1 MIGQLFQLNLY
12 QMGFWASWTM
22 IPILIEI
29 LPSFI
34 SIGRLLIST
43 LRNRRKKEAMN
54 FPEVMPYVSIII
66 PVYNSKNSLYECVK
80 SINNSNYPLELIQII
95 LVDNKPGGDNECFN
109 IFNQMH
115 NHEFS
120 HLNMFYLRS
129 APGKAKALNTAIY
142 SCIGTYIINIDSDGV
157 LEQNAI
163 SNLILKY
170 ENNSNIAAMTGVI
183 LTQKEM
189 IQSEKSLYKR
199 ILQKNEYFEYA
210 HSFLTGRTK
219 ETTHNQLF
227 TMAGAFSSF
236 RKEVLISTFLYDID
250 TVGEDTDMTF
260 QIRASRGQKVDICED
275 AFFFVDPIED
285 LDTLY
290 IQRQRWQRGQ
300 LEVVGN
306 YMAERNHITG
316 FFKDFLIRRMIID
329 HTFIFPKMIW
339 LFASLILIQFGYSYR
354 MILLSY
360 GLIYLLYLFVSILN
374 TICTLL
380 FFHNFKEERKFYINN
395 MWCLLSLPIYI
406 FICSWFRLVGVL
418 NSITSP
424 AKWDTKKFKVEKN
437 QIVNMIKNDFIK
449 VKKGRKG

>member
-1 MIGQLFQLNLY
+1 MIGQLFRLSLS

-22 IPILIEI
+22 IPILVEI
-29 LPSFI
+29 LPSII
-34 SIGRLLIST
+34 SIIRLLIST
-43 LRNRRKKEAMN
+43 LRNRKKKEMMA
-54 FPEVMPYVSIII
+54 FPEVKPYVSIII
-66 PVYNSKNSLYECVK
+66 PVFNSKDSLYECIK
-80 SINNSNYPLELIQII
+80 SVDNSSYPHELIQII
-95 LVDNKPGGDNECFN
+95 LVDNKPGGDKECFD
-109 IFNQMH
+109 IFDQMH

-120 HLNMFYLRS
+120 HLNMVYLRS

-142 SCIGTYIINIDSDGV
+142 SCIGTYIVNIDSDGI
-157 LEQNAI
+157 LERDAI

-170 ENNSNIAAMTGVI
+170 ENDSSIAAMTGVI
-183 LTQKEM
+183 LTQKDM

-236 RKEVLISTFLYDID
+236 RKEVLISTFLYDVD

-260 QIRASRGQKVDICED
+260 QIRVNGGQKVDICED

-306 YMAERNHITG
+306 YMTGRNHITG

-339 LFASLILIQFGYSYR
+339 LFASFILIQFGYSYR

-360 GLIYLLYLFVSILN
+360 GLIYLLYFFVSVLN

-380 FFHNFKEERKFYINN
+380 FFNNFKEERQFYVRNI
-395 MWCLLSLPIYI
+395 WCLLTLPIYT

-424 AKWDTKKFKVEKN
+424 AKWDTKKFKEEKK
-437 QIVNMIKNDFIK
+437 QVIEMIRNDFMK
-449 VKKGRKG
+449 VKKGR